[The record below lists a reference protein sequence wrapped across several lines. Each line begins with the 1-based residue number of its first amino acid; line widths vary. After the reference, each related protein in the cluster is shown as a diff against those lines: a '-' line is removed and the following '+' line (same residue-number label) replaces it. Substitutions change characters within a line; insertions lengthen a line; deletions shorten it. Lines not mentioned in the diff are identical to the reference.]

1 MEFQPTLKKAMKYMG
16 ILELK
21 RKQIELIESFVSVR
35 DTFISL
41 LTRYGKSIILVEV
54 VSVVSQQRPH
64 TSDLNS
70 DILTSLASN
79 IHEN

>member
-1 MEFQPTLKKAMKYMG
+1 MEFQPTLKKAMEYMG

-21 RKQIELIESFVSVR
+21 RKQIESIESFVSVR
-35 DTFISL
+35 DTFVSL
-41 LTRYGKSIILVEV
+41 LTRYGKSIILLEV

-70 DILTSLASN
+70 DILTSLVSN